1 MLYLLD
7 ADTLITSSNKIYKM
21 SRFMPFW
28 MWLLEMAT
36 KGSLKIP
43 HEQFDE
49 IAAGNKKDDPLV
61 NWLTQKEVSSA
72 MVLDE
77 EVDSKLLANTIITG
91 YAPDLSEVEL
101 VEIGKDPF
109 LIAYASLNP
118 PNRCVVSFENSK
130 PGKKRANSK
139 IPDVCK
145 IAGVRCITIFEMLE
159 ELDFKL
165 K

>member
-28 MWLLEMAT
+28 AWLLEMAEMG
-36 KGSLKIP
+36 KLKIA
-43 HEQFDE
+43 HENFDE
-49 IAAGNKKDDPLV
+49 IAIGNKKDDPLV
-61 NWLTQKEVSSA
+61 SWITQKEIAIAVA
-72 MVLDE
+72 LDE
-77 EVDSKLLANTIITG
+77 EVDVKLLAEVIAKG
-91 YAPDLSEVEL
+91 YATDLSEVEL
-101 VEIGKDPF
+101 IEVGKDPF
-109 LIAYASLNP
+109 LIAYALKDP
-118 PNRCVVSFENSK
+118 KNRCVVSFETSK
-130 PGKKRANSK
+130 TTQKRAKSK

-145 IAGVRCITIFEMLE
+145 ILGVRCVTIFEMLD